1 MQAIANDSSLIALVI
16 STGAILVPMQVLQ
29 QGRTLE
35 GKDADNI
42 LKIMS
47 NEQALQILRA
57 TIDTPKSAWDISKIS
72 EIPLTQVYRW
82 VRRLHN
88 SGLVRVSGDTNASG
102 KKFFMYQSRVR
113 SIKVTLTPTDET
125 LIELS

>member
-1 MQAIANDSSLIALVI
+1 
-16 STGAILVPMQVLQ
+16 MQVLQ

-47 NEQALQILRA
+47 NDQALQILRS
-57 TIDTPKSAWDISKIS
+57 TIDTPKSAWDISITS

-88 SGLVRVSGDTNASG
+88 SGLVRVSGDTNESG
-102 KKFFMYQSRVR
+102 KKFFMYQSKVH
-113 SIKVTLTPTDET
+113 SIKVTLTPTAQT
-125 LIELS
+125 LVELS

>member
-1 MQAIANDSSLIALVI
+1 
-16 STGAILVPMQVLQ
+16 MQVLQ
-29 QGRTLE
+29 QGRIIE

-47 NEQALQILRA
+47 NDQALKILRS
-57 TIDTPKSAWDISKIS
+57 TIDLPKSAWDISIIS

-88 SGLVRVSGDTNASG
+88 SGLVRVSGDTNTSG
-102 KKFFMYQSRVR
+102 KKFFMYQSKVH
-113 SIKVTLTPTDET
+113 SIKVTLTPAADT

>member
-1 MQAIANDSSLIALVI
+1 MQSIANDSSLIALVI
-16 STGAILVPMQVLQ
+16 STGTILVPMQVFQ

-47 NEQALQILRA
+47 NEQALQVLRSIL
-57 TIDTPKSAWDISKIS
+57 DTPKSAWDISKIS

>member
-1 MQAIANDSSLIALVI
+1 
-16 STGAILVPMQVLQ
+16 MQVLQ

-47 NEQALQILRA
+47 NEQALQILRS
-57 TIDTPKSAWDISKIS
+57 TIDTPKSAWDISTIS

-82 VRRLHN
+82 VRRLHH
-88 SGLVRVSGDTNASG
+88 SGLVRVSGDTNTSG

>member
-1 MQAIANDSSLIALVI
+1 
-16 STGAILVPMQVLQ
+16 MQVLQ

-47 NEQALQILRA
+47 NDQALQILRS
-57 TIDTPKSAWDISKIS
+57 TIDAPKSAWDISALS

-82 VRRLHN
+82 VRRLHT
-88 SGLVRVSGDTNASG
+88 SGLVRVSGYTNASG
-102 KKFFMYQSRVR
+102 KKFFMYQSKVR
-113 SIKVTLTPTDET
+113 SIKVTLTSTAET

>member
-1 MQAIANDSSLIALVI
+1 
-16 STGAILVPMQVLQ
+16 MQVLQ
-29 QGRTLE
+29 QGRTIE

-47 NEQALQILRA
+47 NDQALQILRS
-57 TIDTPKSAWDISKIS
+57 TIDSPKSAWDISAMS

-88 SGLVRVSGDTNASG
+88 SGLVKVSGDTNASG
-102 KKFFMYQSRVR
+102 KKFFMYQSKVH
-113 SIKVTLTPTDET
+113 SIKVTLTPTAET

>member
-1 MQAIANDSSLIALVI
+1 MVS
-16 STGAILVPMQVLQ
+16 MQVLQ

-47 NEQALQILRA
+47 NDQALQILRC
-57 TIDTPKSAWDISKIS
+57 TIDSPKSAWDISAMS

-82 VRRLHN
+82 VRKLHN

-102 KKFFMYQSRVR
+102 KKFFMYQSKVR
-113 SIKVTLTPTDET
+113 SIKVTLTPTTET
-125 LIELS
+125 LIEIS